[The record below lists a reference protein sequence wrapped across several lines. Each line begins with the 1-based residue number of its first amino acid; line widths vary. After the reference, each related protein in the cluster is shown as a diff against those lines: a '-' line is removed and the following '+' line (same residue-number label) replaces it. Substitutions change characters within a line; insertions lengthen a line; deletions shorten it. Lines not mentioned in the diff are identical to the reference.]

1 MAKKTGGFL
10 PISKE
15 DMVSRGWYYCD
26 FLLVTGDAY
35 VDHPSFGTAVISR
48 VLEDAG
54 YRVAI
59 LSQPDF
65 RSEADFAA
73 MGQPR
78 YAVLINSGNID
89 SMVAHYT
96 ASKKRRH
103 DDSYSPGGVGGK
115 RPDRAVTVYAKLA
128 RRAFPNTPIY
138 LGGLEASLRRFA
150 HYDYW
155 ADHIMPSILQDAGAD
170 GLMFGMGEK
179 SVLEIAA
186 NLKAGKRGP
195 DVCKQVRGTAYFTKN
210 AQDISFPAVW
220 CPSMEETVEDK
231 IKYAESVKIQYAQ
244 QDHITGK
251 AIVQKHGHRLLVQ
264 NPPSIPLTTEEMD
277 WVYGLPYERT
287 YHPSY
292 EAVGG
297 VPAIAEVQFSII
309 HNRGCFGGCNFCSL
323 AFHQG
328 RYISSRSHES
338 VVAEGKR
345 IAQHPDFKGYIH
357 DVGGPTANF
366 RFPACKKQETQG
378 LCQNKRC
385 LFPKAC
391 GNLRADHSDYL
402 KLLRQLREIPGVKKV
417 FVRSGLRYDYMMA
430 DDNDEFFLEL
440 VKYHISGQLKVAPEH
455 MSDHALYYMGKPSFD
470 VYRRFKERY
479 ERINAKLGKKQYLV
493 PYLMSSHPGAE
504 LSDAVHLA
512 EYLHSI
518 GYMPQQVQDFYPTPG
533 TLSTAMYYSGVD
545 PRTMKPVYVAKTP
558 EEKEMQRALLQ
569 WRRPDK
575 RAIVIKALLQAG
587 REDLIGYGKECLIRP
602 RPNEHFAH
610 LHTEKPSK
618 RHGRGRNAQPSR
630 RTDRTT
636 ERRAARTSNRS
647 GGGRREQKSNQKK
660 KYTKH
665 R

>member
-1 MAKKTGGFL
+1 M
-10 PISKE
+10 
-15 DMVSRGWYYCD
+15 
-26 FLLVTGDAY
+26 
-35 VDHPSFGTAVISR
+35 
-48 VLEDAG
+48 
-54 YRVAI
+54 
-59 LSQPDF
+59 
-65 RSEADFAA
+65 
-73 MGQPR
+73 
-78 YAVLINSGNID
+78 
-89 SMVAHYT
+89 
-96 ASKKRRH
+96 
-103 DDSYSPGGVGGK
+103 
-115 RPDRAVTVYAKLA
+115 
-128 RRAFPNTPIY
+128 
-138 LGGLEASLRRFA
+138 
-150 HYDYW
+150 
-155 ADHIMPSILQDAGAD
+155 
-170 GLMFGMGEK
+170 
-179 SVLEIAA
+179 
-186 NLKAGKRGP
+186 
-195 DVCKQVRGTAYFTKN
+195 
-210 AQDISFPAVW
+210 
-220 CPSMEETVEDK
+220 
-231 IKYAESVKIQYAQ
+231 
-244 QDHITGK
+244 
-251 AIVQKHGHRLLVQ
+251 
-264 NPPSIPLTTEEMD
+264 
-277 WVYGLPYERT
+277 
-287 YHPSY
+287 
-292 EAVGG
+292 
-297 VPAIAEVQFSII
+297 
-309 HNRGCFGGCNFCSL
+309 
-323 AFHQG
+323 
-328 RYISSRSHES
+328 
-338 VVAEGKR
+338 AEGKR

-430 DDNDEFFLEL
+430 DDNDGFFLEL

-610 LHTEKPSK
+610 LHSEKPSK
-618 RHGRGRNAQPSR
+618 RHGRGRNTQSSR

-647 GGGRREQKSNQKK
+647 GGGRRDQKSNQKK